1 MFEIIRLEDKTKQSI
16 LNKIISGIPVRR
28 GIRKIFCSREY
39 TSDPGDFGRGVYYDT
54 NYHRAKTYGEVTKSI
69 LKLTNP
75 IVLSSGEA
83 YEIAEKFQTVRLNDD
98 WYTQN
103 NSQDSMQARLSNA
116 QKMTEFLLNQGYDGL
131 ASVNTR
137 MGSIEIVDY
146 RPYIEV

>member
-1 MFEIIRLEDKTKQSI
+1 MFKVISLEDKTKQSI
-16 LNKIISGIPVRR
+16 RLKIISGIPVRR
-28 GIRKIFCSREY
+28 GIRKIFWEREY
-39 TSDPGDFGRGVYYDT
+39 ISDPGDFGRGIYYDT

-75 IVLSSGEA
+75 IVLSSSEA
-83 YEIAEKFQTVRLNDD
+83 YEIAEKFQTVRLTDD

-103 NSQDSMQARLSNA
+103 NSQDSMQARLNNA

-146 RPYIEV
+146 RPYIEG